1 MSSADTIRHKDLK
14 EPDRFQVTATHAA
27 SWLASHRKPVYAGL
41 GALVALVAIVAIV
54 SAVQTRREA
63 HAGAA
68 AGKLLENLSAT
79 VSSIP
84 LPGARGPFFPSEEAK
99 QRAILAS
106 ADAILAEYGG
116 TGPAQLATLAKGD
129 AHLALREWDPAAQ
142 AYEAYLAKAGK
153 DDSLRFGA
161 LEGLALVAEGRG
173 DLAAAAAGFERLG
186 REAPAYADRADLERA
201 RVLAAAGKVDEARK
215 LLAAFPEAHPQS
227 QLKAEAATRLARL
240 GS

>member
-14 EPDRFQVTATHAA
+14 EPDKFQVTATHAA
-27 SWLASHRKPVYAGL
+27 SWLASHKKPVYAVL
-41 GALVALVAIVAIV
+41 GAVVALAVIVAIV
-54 SAVQTRREA
+54 SAVQTRREQR
-63 HAGAA
+63 AGAA

-79 VSSIP
+79 VSSVP
-84 LPGARGPFFPSEEAK
+84 LPGAPGPFFPTEEAK
-99 QRAILAS
+99 QRAIVAS

-116 TGPAQLATLAKGD
+116 TGPAQIARLAKGD
-129 AHLALREWDPAAQ
+129 AHLALKEWDAAAQ
-142 AYEAYLAKAGK
+142 AYEAYLAKAGA

-161 LEGLALVAEGRG
+161 LEGLATVAEGKG
-173 DLAAAAAGFERLG
+173 DLAAAAAGFERLAK
-186 REAPAYADRADLERA
+186 EAPPFADRADLERA

-215 LLAAFPEAHPQS
+215 VLAAFPETHPQS